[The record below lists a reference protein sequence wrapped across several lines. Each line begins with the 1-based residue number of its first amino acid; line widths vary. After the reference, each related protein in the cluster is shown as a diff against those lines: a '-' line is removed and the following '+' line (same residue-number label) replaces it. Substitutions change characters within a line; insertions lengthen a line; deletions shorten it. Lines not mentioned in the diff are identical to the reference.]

1 MSEVYVHEPSTRG
14 KVVLHTSIGELDI
27 ELWSKECPKACRNFV
42 QLCLEGYYD
51 NTIFHRVVKDFI
63 VQGGDPTGTGR
74 GGADTTFDGQPFDIE
89 VHPRLKFRYRGLVGV
104 ANLGKGGGGG
114 ASAASKGSGTNGN
127 QFFITLGRSDVLNN
141 AYTLFGKI
149 TGHTLYNLMKF
160 NDLEVGKE
168 DRPEH
173 PPVIRKTEVL
183 WNPFDDIVPRK
194 LPKREQGS
202 REGSVDER
210 KRKKASTSEIGG
222 SKKRHL
228 GKEGQ
233 DANDDDEGEQH
244 EGGRVKLAKKDGKL
258 LSFAEEE
265 EEQEQQ
271 LNLQGEKDT
280 EERSKKKKALSAHDV
295 LDDPQLLKT
304 KGGEEA
310 EDEYEEGER
319 KYYEKKENKGSLS
332 GVKSRLAHL
341 SSSHSGP
348 PRPDHTSSDESDDA
362 STERGRKTSRRS
374 RERAT
379 RRSSEASSPDVS
391 RSNSSSSDEERKR
404 KTQKEEK
411 TTRKTSLYDTHGGS
425 GKREER
431 VEALR
436 FKTVAGGDRDGRKNG
451 NRDGVANNDLMTETE
466 IRRQKFL
473 VRSKDVGRKQRQ
485 DTTLKKLDAFTEQLR
500 RLREKSCSVSKKEV
514 KTECTNR
521 KSSNK
526 GEKEAGTL
534 NAILPDLDEEVEEND
549 GSWLQNGGLRF
560 AVDSARAYELDE
572 ARAAASVVVY
582 DPLKG
587 LSADAK
593 RKMAEERKKQQG
605 RGWKEGVRD
614 VPKW

>member
-14 KVVLHTSIGELDI
+14 KVVLHTSVGELDI

-183 WNPFDDIVPRK
+183 WNPFDDIVPRR
-194 LPKREQGS
+194 LPDREQGS
-202 REGSVDER
+202 REGAADER
-210 KRKKASTSEIGG
+210 KKKKASTSEIGG

-233 DANDDDEGEQH
+233 DADEDEGEPR
-244 EGGRVKLAKKDGKL
+244 EGGRVKLAKKDGNL

-265 EEQEQQ
+265 EEEEQ
-271 LNLQGEKDT
+271 LNLLGDKET
-280 EERSKKKKALSAHDV
+280 EESSKKKKALSAHD
-295 LDDPQLLKT
+295 LLNDPQLLKT
-304 KGGEEA
+304 NEEEA

-319 KYYEKKENKGSLS
+319 KYYEKKENRGSLS

-362 STERGRKTSRRS
+362 STEEGQRGSRAFRRS
-374 RERAT
+374 RERT
-379 RRSSEASSPDVS
+379 TQRSSEASSPDAG
-391 RSNSSSSDEERKR
+391 RSDSSSSDEERKPQR
-404 KTQKEEK
+404 KKAEK
-411 TTRKTSLYDTHGGS
+411 TTTTTSLYDAHEGA

-436 FKTVAGGDRDGRKNG
+436 FKTVAGGQDRDRSKNG
-451 NRDGVANNDLMTETE
+451 NRDGLANDDLMTETE

-473 VRSKDVGRKQRQ
+473 VRSRDVGRKQRQ
-485 DTTLKKLDAFTEQLR
+485 DTTLKKLDAFTEQV
-500 RLREKSCSVSKKEV
+500 SC
-514 KTECTNR
+514 CP
-521 KSSNK
+521 SSQTKNFYT
-526 GEKEAGTL
+526 G
-534 NAILPDLDEEVEEND
+534 LPDSLV
-549 GSWLQNGGLRF
+549 
-560 AVDSARAYELDE
+560 
-572 ARAAASVVVY
+572 
-582 DPLKG
+582 
-587 LSADAK
+587 
-593 RKMAEERKKQQG
+593 
-605 RGWKEGVRD
+605 
-614 VPKW
+614 